1 MKNYF
6 KLLLQNKTHFI
17 FKNEMLRKYRRHTPG
32 FLTFLFEIL
41 NNVRNKKKIFCDALL
56 LLFLLIEYVI
66 THFIYNIEIFF
77 FNK

>member
-41 NNVRNKKKIFCDALL
+41 NNVRNNKK
-56 LLFLLIEYVI
+56 
-66 THFIYNIEIFF
+66 FF
-77 FNK
+77 AMLYFYFFY